1 MSALSLDV
9 IKETLEKESC
19 AKAEIRARTYL
30 PPQIPKAE
38 FDFNIFLLDL
48 TLLPC
53 EGAAGGEEREE
64 SSWGSRNLYGD
75 PFLISM
81 MAQ

>member
-1 MSALSLDV
+1 L
-9 IKETLEKESC
+9 
-19 AKAEIRARTYL
+19 
-30 PPQIPKAE
+30 
-38 FDFNIFLLDL
+38 DFNIFLLDL
-48 TLLPC
+48 TLLLC

-64 SSWGSRNLYGD
+64 SSWGRRNLYGD